1 MSRSSRNS
9 EKRSSRNDFY
19 RGDNNKTERRTL
31 FNPQSDN
38 PLAFNTKSEDNSSSG
53 SSSRGN
59 SQRSYSSQRRRQG
72 LDQHQ
77 HQQRSG
83 IIQASPSGNR
93 SFTQTSLTDERNSL
107 SAPGRPS
114 RGVLWDPNSKQNPQ
128 RVQPLPPPPPP
139 PPPSSSSQ
147 QQKNLQHQP
156 RDDVNRATTVSPS
169 TSATGNIKKGH
180 PDNDTTMT
188 SEELERRTQIKTFL
202 ARIQKLQTKITQVNE
217 TTAANHPYF
226 QGLFLDPNGSGSDS
240 DKDEY
245 TRGRQQKQR
254 CGGYDVRDDDGD
266 DGDGGEAALHDRH
279 RQQRRHHSPLT
290 TTTTAPMHP
299 WLTMTVGGDDDDD
312 DDDGGGGS
320 GTGGTNH
327 SSVSPLWKSTDQIW
341 KDKMQLHL
349 QLANAYLDIIH
360 YDDAFAETKHL
371 TSLCWKRAIY
381 SLVEQFRQ
389 AFARQQGLA
398 AAVAASSDDGSQHHA
413 TTTTMTSDSD
423 MDDDVDDD
431 SGRFIPM
438 MTENGMTMVQLSDSE
453 GDDDQATD
461 KASLQRIMD
470 RHLVMLRTWMDTFLL
485 VADGFYQRA
494 MVVLRDLEQ
503 PNDIVSLETSLHSW
517 WRTRR
522 WKWYRC
528 IPYRGDL
535 ARYRFIYGQNKG
547 DYGLAWRWYSLGVWM
562 IPATGRFYFHQSLLL
577 NSPHYSPLYELHKLY
592 FGVRSLIVLR
602 NGFVNARESLV
613 TLFENNRQW
622 YTVTVTTNSNTKERR
637 QQQRRGRR
645 QQQQQKQQSK
655 DKDVDDSK
663 VPVVETDKM
672 ISGLFIRLHGM
683 LFTKINLDAF
693 TQMKR
698 RYFETLFPAT
708 PILRPMN
715 DPASSSPSPQS
726 PSTTLSCRHLFWF
739 ETIVLNL
746 SSLYT
751 YDYATSTLTK
761 ALTLH
766 KTAWIAKH
774 ETRGDDGAS
783 TQQQQHSSLENVL
796 GTLDDSILF
805 GHSID
810 LICQLVVELVS
821 RSVNNDLDVIAS
833 PALPALPPVVLNVKA
848 NETLLFGTSDANDT
862 DVTGMMDD
870 GALDDDRPWLIYIY
884 VLLHW
889 MVVTGIGVAGSDG
902 KSVWERII
910 GQVPT
915 KSTEA
920 ANNNMDKITRTFWPL
935 LMTLLTQLLQELPE
949 AQRYQ
954 LIDRHLLDTNNPW
967 APDEQECGSAGS
979 RTWDDYIAYMMG
991 PYPTLPEDDYL
1002 RGIGWLDDVLRIKN
1016 DNNDRSQGDTTTAMD
1031 MYLQRRIRIL
1041 DYGFTLVK
1049 QMHQT
1054 LEYDPVENA
1063 FMVKPPSAP
1072 EPVHE
1077 EEESAILVDD
1087 DDDDT
1092 EMLPILTAM
1101 DDAVLFDSTNGIVD
1115 DEIQQVDDANGSDSL
1130 PLNTDDVGETD
1141 DDDDDGMMG
1150 QLKKRRQHLQSMLAT
1165 MTEEKRHAATY
1176 GYQKLTM
1183 RRGKER
1189 EARLNRIREKV
1200 IPGQTVLVL
1209 DTNCFIGHMD
1219 AIRKLI
1225 QGGAWPI
1232 VIPLVVITELD
1243 GLKGNAAPL
1252 GTVAEQALQLIETAL
1267 ASKQNRRDAIRIQTS
1282 HHNFMYDI
1290 SIRSEQFIFGE
1301 TDKNLDDLILSTC
1314 LWWNNHK
1321 KQQQQQQQGMGVPVC
1336 LVTADR
1342 NLSVKARARDVQVI
1356 PVSGL
1361 MEINP
1366 SSAPLV

>member
-1 MSRSSRNS
+1 M
-9 EKRSSRNDFY
+9 
-19 RGDNNKTERRTL
+19 
-31 FNPQSDN
+31 
-38 PLAFNTKSEDNSSSG
+38 
-53 SSSRGN
+53 
-59 SQRSYSSQRRRQG
+59 
-72 LDQHQ
+72 
-77 HQQRSG
+77 
-83 IIQASPSGNR
+83 
-93 SFTQTSLTDERNSL
+93 
-107 SAPGRPS
+107 
-114 RGVLWDPNSKQNPQ
+114 
-128 RVQPLPPPPPP
+128 
-139 PPPSSSSQ
+139 
-147 QQKNLQHQP
+147 
-156 RDDVNRATTVSPS
+156 
-169 TSATGNIKKGH
+169 
-180 PDNDTTMT
+180 TMT
-188 SEELERRTQIKTFL
+188 PEEQEHRIQIKTFL
-202 ARIQKLQTKITQVNE
+202 ARIQKLQSKITQVNE

-226 QGLFLDPNGSGSDS
+226 QGLSLDPNGSGSDS

-245 TRGRQQKQR
+245 TRRRQQRQR
-254 CGGYDVRDDDGD
+254 HGGYDDRDDDGD
-266 DGDGGEAALHDRH
+266 DDHGGDAALYDRH

-290 TTTTAPMHP
+290 TTTTTTTTAPMHP
-299 WLTMTVGGDDDDD
+299 WLTMTVDDANGAGGE
-312 DDDGGGGS
+312 
-320 GTGGTNH
+320 NH
-327 SSVSPLWKSTDQIW
+327 SPLWKSTDQIW
-341 KDKMQLHL
+341 KEKMQLHL

-398 AAVAASSDDGSQHHA
+398 AVVAASSDDGPQHHA
-413 TTTTMTSDSD
+413 TTATADDSD
-423 MDDDVDDD
+423 MDDD
-431 SGRFIPM
+431 GGGFIPM

-453 GDDDQATD
+453 DDDDRATD

-494 MVVLRDLEQ
+494 MVVLRDLEE
-503 PNDIVSLETSLHSW
+503 PSDMVSLEASLHSW

-547 DYGLAWRWYSLGVWM
+547 DYELAWRWYSLGVWM

-577 NSPHYSPLYELHKLY
+577 NSPQYSPLYELHKLY
-592 FGVRSLIVLR
+592 FGVRSLVVRR
-602 NGFVNARESLV
+602 NGFVNAREGLV

-622 YTVTVTTNSNTKERR
+622 YSVTVTMNSNTKDRQQQQQRRRRR
-637 QQQRRGRR
+637 QQQQ
-645 QQQQQKQQSK
+645 QQQQQKQQLKVK
-655 DKDVDDSK
+655 DIDDSK
-663 VPVVETDKM
+663 MPVVETDKM

-693 TQMKR
+693 TQTKR
-698 RYFETLFPAT
+698 RYFETLFPST
-708 PILRPMN
+708 PMLRPTN
-715 DPASSSPSPQS
+715 DPASSSPSPQLL
-726 PSTTLSCRHLFWF
+726 STTLSCRHLFWL

-746 SSLYT
+746 SSLYS
-751 YDYATSTLTK
+751 YDYSASTLTK
-761 ALTLH
+761 ALTLN
-766 KTAWIAKH
+766 KTTWIAKH
-774 ETRGDDGAS
+774 DTRYEDEVS
-783 TQQQQHSSLENVL
+783 TQQQQQQQQQQSSLENVL
-796 GTLDDSILF
+796 ETLDDSILF

-810 LICQLVVELVS
+810 LICQVVVELVS
-821 RSVNNDLDVIAS
+821 RSVNNDLDIIAS

-848 NETLLFGTSDANDT
+848 NETLLFGTSDANNT
-862 DVTGMMDD
+862 DVTGMTDD
-870 GALDDDRPWLIYIY
+870 GAMDDHRPWLIYIY

-889 MVVTGIGVAGSDG
+889 MVVTGIGVAGSNG
-902 KSVWERII
+902 KSVWESII

-915 KSTEA
+915 KTTEA
-920 ANNNMDKITRTFWPL
+920 SSNNMGKITRTFWPL

-954 LIDRHLLDTNNPW
+954 VIDRHLLDTNNPW
-967 APDEQECGSAGS
+967 APDEQEGGG
-979 RTWDDYIAYMMG
+979 TWDDYIAHLMG
-991 PYPTLPEDDYL
+991 PCPILPEDDYL
-1002 RGIGWLDDVLRIKN
+1002 RGLGWLDDVLHVKN
-1016 DNNDRSQGDTTTAMD
+1016 ENNGNSKVDTTTAMD
-1031 MYLQRRIRIL
+1031 IYLQRRIRIL

-1049 QMHQT
+1049 QMHQS

-1063 FMVKPPSAP
+1063 FMVKPPCAP
-1072 EPVHE
+1072 EPMHE
-1077 EEESAILVDD
+1077 EEESGILVDD
-1087 DDDDT
+1087 GGDETDI
-1092 EMLPILTAM
+1092 LPILTAM
-1101 DDAVLFDSTNGIVD
+1101 DDAVLFDSTNVLVD
-1115 DEIQQVDDANGSDSL
+1115 DETHQVDDTDGSNGL
-1130 PLNTDDVGETD
+1130 ALKIDDTD
-1141 DDDDDGMMG
+1141 DDDDDDMMG

-1189 EARLNRIREKV
+1189 EVRLNRIREKV

-1219 AIRKLI
+1219 AIRRLI

-1243 GLKGNAAPL
+1243 GLKGNVAPL

-1267 ASKQNRRDAIRIQTS
+1267 ASKQVRRDAIRIQTS

-1321 KQQQQQQQGMGVPVC
+1321 KQQQGMGVPVC

-1366 SSAPLV
+1366 SSTPLV